1 MPGPAPTRQPDT
13 PRRMALP
20 ERVLVTGALLL
31 ITWLLIFTDWTW
43 RLDNALYDA
52 HQLSWSRPAPA
63 DVLIIAID
71 EQSLSQY
78 GRWPWPRRL
87 HADLLGHLQA
97 ARAVVMD
104 LIFAEPDPRDAEG
117 DRLLARA
124 IGDHGRVILPVL
136 VEEQRRGGQL
146 IETLPLPALI
156 DAAAGLGHAH
166 VELDQD
172 GIVRTVYLREG
183 LGGEPRWPNLGLETL
198 RLLQPGRWDEPPG
211 LRNPAP
217 ASASPYVWV
226 RDHHVMLQYAGP
238 PGHVARISYTDVVQ
252 GRYAPGSFDDKIVFI
267 GATATGLGD
276 ALPTPVSG
284 FSQPMPGVEIH
295 ANIFDTLR
303 QGLTIT
309 PLAVEWRLLIGSLL
323 ALLPALLFPRLS
335 PRRALLA
342 AAALL
347 LGVLAL
353 SAGLL
358 RGFHL
363 WLPPAAAFIALSLAY
378 PLWSWRRME
387 YTLRFLNQQLDRLHQ
402 EPAITQV
409 DPPSVPAA
417 MGFVRN
423 FVPVE
428 GWAIVGQDGATVAQ
442 WGKAPGPCTVETASG
457 QWRPQSDTQYWT
469 RVSRDGLPWLFGV
482 RMTRAA
488 PPSEREGALLL
499 ELVRP
504 YTPKPA
510 STPAGGVELLQTR
523 SQQVQQASRRLQAMR
538 RFIADSLSHM
548 ADGVLVCNNLGQVSL
563 ANPKAAEYFG
573 VPGSEALIGAAL
585 ADLLQGLQLDGGG
598 GWQPILQ
605 QSLLENRSTQVRARA
620 SGQGRDVLVHTA
632 PLALESGRV
641 RGLIVNL
648 SDITQLR
655 DSERRRDEALNFL
668 SHDLRAPLVSLLA
681 LLEKQSGQP
690 LSDQQA
696 AFLLRAEHY
705 TRRTL
710 ELADGFLFL
719 NRAESGEAL
728 TMDEVNLADVAHN
741 AYDLVW
747 AQAQGKQIELLN
759 HIGAGDYWVRG
770 DAQLLQRAI
779 TNLLANAITY
789 SPPGARVE
797 LEILREGAQAQC
809 TVRDTGPG
817 IAAIELPH
825 LFDRFRRGRA
835 AQRDGGQGAGLG
847 LALVK
852 AVAERHGGT
861 VQARSEAG
869 AGAQF
874 TLRLPL
880 SEHGD

>member
-1 MPGPAPTRQPDT
+1 MPGSSSTRLSDAS
-13 PRRMALP
+13 RRMALP
-20 ERVLVTGALLL
+20 ERALVTSVLLF
-31 ITWLLIFTDWTW
+31 ITWLLIFTNWTW
-43 RLDNALYDA
+43 RLDHALYDT

-71 EQSLSQY
+71 EQSLAQY

-87 HADLLGHLQA
+87 HAELLRHLQA

-117 DRLLARA
+117 DQLLAQA
-124 IGDHGRVILPVL
+124 IHDHGRVILPVL
-136 VEEQRRGGQL
+136 VEEQRRDGQL
-146 IETLPLPALI
+146 IETLPLPSFI

-183 LGGEPRWPNLGLETL
+183 LGEARWANLGLETL
-198 RLLQPGRWDEPPG
+198 RLLQPGRWDAPPG
-211 LRNPAP
+211 LRNPEP
-217 ASASPYVWV
+217 QPASPYVRV
-226 RDHHVMLQYAGP
+226 RDNHVLLQYAGP
-238 PGHVARISYTDVVQ
+238 PGHFARISYTDVVQ
-252 GRYAPGSFDDKIVFI
+252 GRYAPGIFDDKIVFV

-276 ALPTPVSG
+276 AMPTPVSG
-284 FSQPMPGVEIH
+284 LSQPMPGVEIN

-303 QGLTIT
+303 QQLTIT
-309 PLAVEWRLLIGSLL
+309 PLGIEWRLLLGSLL
-323 ALLPALLFPRLS
+323 ALLPALLFPRLT
-335 PRRALLA
+335 PRQTLLM

-358 RGFHL
+358 RGLHL
-363 WLPPAAAFIALSLAY
+363 WLPPSMSFIALSLAY

-387 YTLRFLNQQLDRLHQ
+387 YTMRFLNQQLERLHQ
-402 EPAITQV
+402 EPALTQV
-409 DPPSVPAA
+409 NPPSIPAA

-428 GWAIVGQDGATVAQ
+428 GWAVIDEQGVAVAQ
-442 WGKAPGPCTVETASG
+442 WGKVPDPCKVNTSG
-457 QWRPQSDTQYWT
+457 GDWAQQSDAQYWT
-469 RVSRDGLPWLFGV
+469 RVSRDEVAWRFGV
-482 RMTRAA
+482 RMARTT

-504 YTPKPA
+504 YTPPA
-510 STPAGGVELLQTR
+510 ASAATGGVELLHARVT
-523 SQQVQQASRRLQAMR
+523 QVQQVSHRLQGMR
-538 RFIADSLSHM
+538 RFITESLAHM
-548 ADGVLVCNNLGQVSL
+548 ADGVLVCNNLGQVTL
-563 ANPKAAEYFG
+563 ANPKAAEYCG
-573 VPGSEALIGAAL
+573 APNSETLIGAAL
-585 ADLLQGLQLDGGG
+585 SDLLQGLQPEGGG
-598 GWQPILQ
+598 GWQPVLQ
-605 QSLLENRSTQVRARA
+605 QSLLENRGAQVRARA
-620 SGQGRDVLVHTA
+620 SAQGRDVLVHTA

-681 LLEKQSGQP
+681 LLEKEGNQP
-690 LSDQQA
+690 ISAQQA

-710 ELADGFLFL
+710 ELADSFLFL
-719 NRAESGEAL
+719 SRAESGEPL
-728 TMDEVNLADVAHN
+728 PMDEINLGDIAYN
-741 AYDLVW
+741 AYNVVW
-747 AQAQGKQIELLN
+747 AQAQNKQIELVNNIHADNCWL
-759 HIGAGDYWVRG
+759 HG

-779 TNLLANAITY
+779 TNLLANAIAY
-789 SPPGARVE
+789 SSAGARVE
-797 LEILREGAQAQC
+797 LDVSISGAWAQC
-809 TVRDTGPG
+809 RVSDTGPG
-817 IAAIELPH
+817 IAAADLPH
-825 LFDRFRRGRA
+825 LFDRFRRGHA

-861 VQARSEAG
+861 VLAHSEAG
-869 AGAQF
+869 AGAEF

-880 SEHGD
+880 SETPG